1 MKRHPIL
8 EREERRLAE
17 LKAQIIELGLEQ
29 NVLDLELF
37 GYTVIRDAEP
47 IGLFDEMRDR
57 VMELAEEDRRTG
69 QVYSPVPENGY
80 WVWRLL
86 TRGRI
91 FEKALLSPKPL
102 TLVTYLLGRSC
113 VVSSFTANVVRQ
125 GSDYQGIHTD
135 TNFVPN
141 PLPSY
146 GHTAN
151 VCWCLDDFT
160 AEGGATRVVP
170 SSHKMGSQPPFFEA
184 HDWLLPVEAPRGSII
199 VMHGNLWHCAG
210 PKSTPGERVGILN
223 YFSRMYM
230 RTQEPMVDMISREI
244 IDRNPPRFGELIGA
258 PYPDPNR
265 YGPDPDHISKYFI
278 RTRNSFG

>member
-8 EREERRLAE
+8 EREERKLAE
-17 LKAQIIELGLEQ
+17 LKQQIVELGLEQ
-29 NVLDLELF
+29 NVIDLELY
-37 GYTVIRDAEP
+37 GYTVLLNPEP
-47 IGLFDEMRDR
+47 IELFDEMREK
-57 VMELAEEDRRTG
+57 VMELAEEDRRKG

-86 TRGRI
+86 SRGEV
-91 FEKALLSPKPL
+91 FERALLSPKPL
-102 TLVTYLLGRSC
+102 TLITYLLGRSC
-113 VVSSFTANVVRQ
+113 VVSSYTANVVKQ
-125 GSDYQGIHTD
+125 GADYQGIHTD

-141 PLPSY
+141 PLPPY

-170 SSHKMGSQPPFFEA
+170 SSHKMASHPPFFEA
-184 HDWLLPVEAPRGSII
+184 QDWLLPVEAPRGSII
-199 VMHGNLWHCAG
+199 IMNGNLWHCAG

-244 IDRNPPRFGELIGA
+244 IERNPPRFAELIGA

-265 YGPDPDHISKYFI
+265 YGPDPDHISKYFV
-278 RTRNSFG
+278 RTRNPYG